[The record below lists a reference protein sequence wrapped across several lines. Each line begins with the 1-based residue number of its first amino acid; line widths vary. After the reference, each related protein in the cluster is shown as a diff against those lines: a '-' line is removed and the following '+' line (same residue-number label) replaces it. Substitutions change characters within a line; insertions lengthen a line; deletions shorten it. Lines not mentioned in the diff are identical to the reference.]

1 MHSCLYFVSYALP
14 AINQDTDINHVKVA
28 LLWFSVHGQTY
39 HCPTTRLTGSD
50 CSSYA
55 ANNFLGYPAYTK
67 KLHKKNKCDSSIKH
81 WQARGYTLELN
92 NLTSKLK
99 ANSDPAMKTLSQL
112 TIAPR
117 LLLLNVLR
125 ICELFSL
132 NLPAA
137 LETCSMFIATNS
149 VNLSSVSAAGIMWN
163 SERPYFNN
171 LSFILPNVF

>member
-1 MHSCLYFVSYALP
+1 MARHITA
-14 AINQDTDINHVKVA
+14 
-28 LLWFSVHGQTY
+28 
-39 HCPTTRLTGSD
+39 LTGSD

-149 VNLSSVSAAGIMWN
+149 VNLSSVSAAGIQKGLILTICPLFCQMSSSLRWPYSQCS
-163 SERPYFNN
+163 SERWGTQWQTLACCYCKFGVEKEYFCA
-171 LSFILPNVF
+171 